1 MFNYRTIA
9 VMKRELREK
18 LFSKTF
24 IFMTLLIP
32 LLMFVMLGFQTLVMT
47 YEGDEDTTLI
57 IVSETEQI
65 TEKMRNEFL
74 EQPFV
79 KKGYYKIDFKTMG
92 EEEFGLF
99 LNSVREDLL
108 EEKLTGVVYIPSTAL
123 QTKNVEYFSKNPN
136 NNIVFKKIEGII
148 NSVLVDLYFGN
159 KLISS
164 KDIKYLSKGIDF
176 NSFRI
181 SRELGV
187 EKEGYGNLVV
197 SFLLTFLLY
206 FSLIFLGTMMM
217 RSVVAEKTNRIV
229 EVLLSSVNPLELMV
243 GKILGTGITGL
254 AQMAIWLSPLILVIS
269 TSWFTLPEDF
279 IFSMKISYVF
289 YFLFNFFVGLIT
301 FLGLF
306 AMVGAIFDN
315 DQDAQSGI
323 WPIMMLIMIPFFVAI
338 SLPSNPT
345 SPIAKIVSM
354 VPFGSLMVMPARMSI
369 TEVPVIEIII
379 ATIINLLT
387 MFGVFWLSAK
397 IYRVG
402 ILKTGKKPKW
412 NEVVQWLKYSG

>member
-32 LLMFVMLGFQTLVMT
+32 ILMFIMLGFQTLVMT
-47 YEGDEDTTLI
+47 YEGDENTTLI

-65 TEKMRNEFL
+65 TDKMREEFL
-74 EQPFV
+74 DKPFV
-79 KKGYYKIDFKTMG
+79 KNGYYKIEFKTMSD
-92 EEEFGLF
+92 EDFGVF
-99 LNSVREDLL
+99 LNSVRNDLL
-108 EEKLTGVVYIPSTAL
+108 EEKLTGVVFIPKTAL
-123 QTKNVEYFSKNPN
+123 RNKNVEYFSKNPN

-159 KLISS
+159 KLISA
-164 KDIKYLSKGIDF
+164 KDIEYLSKNVDF

-181 SRELGV
+181 SRELGI

-243 GKILGTGITGL
+243 GKIIGTGITGL

-269 TSWFTLPEDF
+269 TNWFTLPEDLV
-279 IFSMKISYVF
+279 FSMKISYVF
-289 YFLFNFFVGLIT
+289 YFLINFFIGLIT

-345 SPIAKIVSM
+345 SPIAKIVSL

-369 TEVPVIEIII
+369 TEVPVWEIIL
-379 ATIINLLT
+379 ASVINLLT

-412 NEVVQWLKYSG
+412 NEVIQWLKYSG